1 MKICKR
7 AVVSGRVQGVF
18 FRHATQQQAL
28 ALGIK
33 GWVRNLPSGEVECL
47 LCGEEEMVEKLCAW
61 LHQGPPAA
69 NVTQVKIEST
79 AWEEHEDFTIL
90 R

>member
-69 NVTQVKIEST
+69 NVAQVKIEST

>member
-7 AVVSGRVQGVF
+7 AVVSGKVQGVF
-18 FRHATQQQAL
+18 FRQGTQQQAL
-28 ALGIK
+28 TWGIK
-33 GWVRNLPSGEVECL
+33 GWVRNLPNGEVECFI
-47 LCGEEEMVEKLCAW
+47 CGEAETVEKLCAW

-69 NVTQVKIEST
+69 KVIQVKIEEA
-79 AWEEHEDFTIL
+79 AWEEHEDFVVL